1 MGIGGGF
8 SGGTDPDVGTL
19 GKGGEELDEVGIA
32 HEEAPVGAVFGE
44 GRRVVGA
51 VDVDVPG
58 KGIDSGAGVEAFLE
72 AAQAEDAGGDE
83 GALAGAAVGP
93 VLPALAGGDP
103 ALEDR
108 SGWGVVAMAGG
119 DFVEAPRGSTGI
131 LEAGAGA
138 LAGGNGVVADPLP
151 VPEVVDFFLAKVDHE
166 DIFRSV

>member
-1 MGIGGGF
+1 MRIGGGF
-8 SGGTDPDVGTL
+8 SGGADPDVGAL

-44 GRRVVGA
+44 GLGVIGP
-51 VDVDVPG
+51 VDIDVPG
-58 KGIDSGAGVEAFLE
+58 KGIDTGAGVEALLE
-72 AAQAEDAGGDE
+72 ATQAEDAGGDE

-93 VLPALAGGDP
+93 VLPAFPGGDP

-108 SGWGVVAMAGG
+108 SGRGVVAVAGG
-119 DFVEAPRGSTGI
+119 DFVEAPWGSKGI
-131 LEAGAGA
+131 LEAGAGP
-138 LAGGNGVVADPLP
+138 LAGGNGVEADPLP